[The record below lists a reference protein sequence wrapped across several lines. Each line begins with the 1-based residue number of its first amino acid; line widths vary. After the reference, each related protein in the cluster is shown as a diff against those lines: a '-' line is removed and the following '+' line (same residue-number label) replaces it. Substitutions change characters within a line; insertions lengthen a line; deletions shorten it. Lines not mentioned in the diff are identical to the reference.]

1 MDSDIKCQ
9 KGFTVKLRRSC
20 GLLGDI
26 DGAGESVA
34 LTQNVCALELET
46 I

>member
-26 DGAGESVA
+26 DGAGAVA